1 MSLKKATL
9 IVIICI
15 VTHLVLSAFWLLNN
29 KMLSETVENYSLFI
43 TVFSLLNTVIL
54 NGGFILFFVTL
65 YSKQKK

>member
-1 MSLKKATL
+1 MSLKTATV

-15 VTHLVLSAFWLLNN
+15 ITHLVLSAFWLLNN
-29 KMLSETVENYSLFI
+29 KMISETVRNYALLV